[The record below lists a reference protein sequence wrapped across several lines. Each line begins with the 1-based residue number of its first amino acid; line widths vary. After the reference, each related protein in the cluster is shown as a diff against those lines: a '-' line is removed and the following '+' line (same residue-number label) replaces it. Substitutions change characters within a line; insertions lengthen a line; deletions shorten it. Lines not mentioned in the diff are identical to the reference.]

1 MRPYGCICLFVW
13 MAFSL
18 QKKTP
23 TYRSNQTFFFP
34 DDDSADDLLNAFDLL
49 MVNCST
55 FVVHVESLLW
65 KY

>member
-1 MRPYGCICLFVW
+1 

-34 DDDSADDLLNAFDLL
+34 DDDSADDLINAFDLL

-55 FVVHVESLLW
+55 FVVHVELFLLN
-65 KY
+65 Y